1 MIRRFG
7 PVLLATAAAVLLLTA
22 CGDVAGGDADD
33 AGTGSPD
40 VTGSWGDTEA
50 ENAPF
55 LEFTADGRVSGTDG
69 CNRLFGG
76 WSIQGTR
83 ITLTDMASTK
93 MYCHDV
99 DEWLSAGAAADVDG
113 DTLRI
118 LDSSGAEI
126 GVLER

>member
-1 MIRRFG
+1 MHRRLV
-7 PVLLATAAAVLLLTA
+7 PLLLAAAATALLLSA
-22 CGDVAGGDADD
+22 CGDAAGGDA
-33 AGTGSPD
+33 GGESPD
-40 VTGSWGDTEA
+40 VTGMWGDTGTPEA
-50 ENAPF
+50 PS
-55 LEFTADGRVSGTDG
+55 LEFGADGRVHGTDG
-69 CNRLFGG
+69 CNRLFGS

-93 MYCHDV
+93 MYCHGV
-99 DEWLSAGAAADVDG
+99 DEWLSAGAAAEVDG